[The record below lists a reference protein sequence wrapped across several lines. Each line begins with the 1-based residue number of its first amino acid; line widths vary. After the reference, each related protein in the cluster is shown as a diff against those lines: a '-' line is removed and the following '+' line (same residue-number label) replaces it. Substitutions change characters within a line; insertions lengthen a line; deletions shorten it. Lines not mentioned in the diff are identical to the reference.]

1 MTAELQKL
9 AKALDQ
15 IERRYPAGGKRYST
29 IIENPYEAG
38 YMPFPRPEVVPESW
52 TGRIVN
58 PKTEERSTC
67 QRNDVSTVPI

>member
-38 YMPFPRPEVVPESW
+38 YMPFPKLSKKAVAGGRRLWKRP
-52 TGRIVN
+52 GHLAA
-58 PKTEERSTC
+58 K
-67 QRNDVSTVPI
+67 

>member
-29 IIENPYEAG
+29 IVENPYEAG
-38 YMPFPRPEVVPESW
+38 YMPFPMPSKRAVAA
-52 TGRIVN
+52 GRRLR
-58 PKTEERSTC
+58 KHQS
-67 QRNDVSTVPI
+67 QSAAK

>member
-38 YMPFPRPEVVPESW
+38 YKPFPRPSKEAVAA
-52 TGRIVN
+52 GRRLR
-58 PKTEERSTC
+58 KR
-67 QRNDVSTVPI
+67 RGHLAAK

>member
-29 IIENPYEAG
+29 IVENPYEAG
-38 YMPFPRPEVVPESW
+38 YMPFPRLSKKAVAA
-52 TGRIVN
+52 GRRLR
-58 PKTEERSTC
+58 KHQGQLRSK
-67 QRNDVSTVPI
+67 

>member
-29 IIENPYEAG
+29 IIENPLTCSCE
-38 YMPFPRPEVVPESW
+38 
-52 TGRIVN
+52 TGQ
-58 PKTEERSTC
+58 PLC
-67 QRNDVSTVPI
+67 